1 MTTSPSDAAPH
12 PAEDQHA
19 HPLPTTRTLVTL
31 DSHSVWRAGIIA
43 LVLVAG
49 FLLAVWLFTVTSHF
63 LFLVLLAWLFAIA
76 LEPGIRRLMAR
87 GARRGAAAAIM
98 GGTTVVVAIA
108 LAAIFGQ
115 LFFNQIVQLVHSIPD
130 VAASLIGWVN
140 RTFHTHLDAGAIDK
154 SLNLTPGQIASWAE
168 SLSGGVLGIVGSLSS
183 VLFDLVTVLVFG
195 LYFAADGP
203 RFLGAIGSGLPPHA
217 QRVFVTV
224 SDITTA
230 KTGGYVVS
238 KIVLATL
245 SAVCHAIFFAAIGV
259 PYWLPFALFVGI
271 TAQFIPLIG
280 TYIGVAVPVLATVFV
295 STWKAI
301 AIIVF
306 AVIYQQIETYVFTPR
321 VSKKTMD
328 VNPAIA
334 LGAVFVGAA
343 IWGPIGAIIGIPLAA
358 AGVAIFDTYKQR
370 YELVPE
376 LEAVASDVPDR
387 TTSSDDEGEDD
398 EGDGGSETE
407 VDEDVDQAP
416 GGQPA
421 Q

>member
-1 MTTSPSDAAPH
+1 MTTSPSDTQPPSGTRPPSGAH
-12 PAEDQHA
+12 DEPARF
-19 HPLPTTRTLVTL
+19 PSSRTLVTL
-31 DSHSVWRAGIIA
+31 DVHSVWRAGIITLTLIA
-43 LVLVAG
+43 A
-49 FLLAVWLFTVTSHF
+49 FLLALWLFSVTSHF

-87 GARRGAAAAIM
+87 GVRRGASAAIM
-98 GGTTVVVAIA
+98 GGATVLVAIA
-108 LAAIFGQ
+108 LAGVFGQ
-115 LFFNQIVQLVHSIPD
+115 LFFSQIVQLVHGIPD
-130 VAASLIGWVN
+130 TAASLIDWVN
-140 RTFHTHLDAGAIDK
+140 RTFHTHLDSSQIDK
-154 SLNLTPGQIASWAE
+154 SLNLTPSQIASWAE

-183 VLFDLVTVLVFG
+183 ILFDLVTVLVFG
-195 LYFAADGP
+195 FYFAADGP
-203 RFLGAIGSGLPPHA
+203 RFLATIGSGMPPRA

-245 SAVCHAIFFAAIGV
+245 SAVCHAVFFLAIGV

-280 TYIGVAVPVLATVFV
+280 TYIGVAVPVLATVFT

-301 AIIVF
+301 AIIIF
-306 AVIYQQIETYVFTPR
+306 AVLYQQLETYVFTPR

-343 IWGPIGAIIGIPLAA
+343 IWGPMGAIIGIPLAA
-358 AGVAIFDTYKQR
+358 AGVAIFDTYKRR

-376 LEAVASDVPDR
+376 MEAVAATAGDR
-387 TTSSDDEGEDD
+387 AAPTDDDEDEAAAAAEAD
-398 EGDGGSETE
+398 EGHS
-407 VDEDVDQAP
+407 
-416 GGQPA
+416 
-421 Q
+421 